1 MSSRAWLFV
10 AALIA
15 TAGFTLASSIYE
27 VGEGQQALLVRLG
40 APIGVAAKPGLKLK
54 APFIDG
60 VYVYDTRLLLLEPP
74 TEQVILGD
82 QKRLEVQSYARYRI
96 VEPQR
101 FFQALRTID
110 QARTQ
115 LAQLVS
121 SSVRRELGQVPL
133 QALLTNQRAE
143 IVDIIR
149 KEVAAEARPLGIEI
163 DEVRFHRA
171 DLPFET
177 SQAIYDR
184 MKSERQRE
192 AKELRA
198 QGFEW
203 AQQIQARADRDRTVM
218 LSEAQRAATIAR
230 GVELPSVVPLVWLE
244 GNCSSV
250 RFGIAPA
257 ASIRF
262 RSSRK
267 IRARAT
273 SGMFALQAGK
283 FFARMLLSGAM
294 GALVSQSCAK
304 SSPARQRC
312 KSFWRSASGT
322 GAVPAYSP

>member
-15 TAGFTLASSIYE
+15 IAGFTLASSIYE

-110 QARTQ
+110 QARAQ

-230 GVELPSVVPLVWLE
+230 GEGDAEANGLLAEAFGKDPKFYQFYRALQTYRRALADSGPTLVLSPDADFLRVLKDGPE
-244 GNCSSV
+244 RAAAGAATP
-250 RFGIAPA
+250 APA
-257 ASIRF
+257 A
-262 RSSRK
+262 
-267 IRARAT
+267 
-273 SGMFALQAGK
+273 
-283 FFARMLLSGAM
+283 
-294 GALVSQSCAK
+294 QSA
-304 SSPARQRC
+304 Q
-312 KSFWRSASGT
+312 
-322 GAVPAYSP
+322 

>member
-10 AALIA
+10 AALVAI
-15 TAGFTLASSIYE
+15 AGFTLASSIYE

-60 VYVYDTRLLLLEPP
+60 DYVYDTRLLLLEPP

-110 QARTQ
+110 QARAQ

-230 GVELPSVVPLVWLE
+230 GEGDAEANGLLAEAFGKDPKFYQFYRALQTYRRALADSGPTLVLSPDADFLRVLKDGPE
-244 GNCSSV
+244 GAA
-250 RFGIAPA
+250 APA
-257 ASIRF
+257 A
-262 RSSRK
+262 
-267 IRARAT
+267 AA
-273 SGMFALQAGK
+273 AG
-283 FFARMLLSGAM
+283 
-294 GALVSQSCAK
+294 
-304 SSPARQRC
+304 SPQ
-312 KSFWRSASGT
+312 
-322 GAVPAYSP
+322 

>member
-1 MSSRAWLFV
+1 M
-10 AALIA
+10 
-15 TAGFTLASSIYE
+15 
-27 VGEGQQALLVRLG
+27 RLG
-40 APIGVAAKPGLKLK
+40 APIGVAAEPGLKLK

-82 QKRLEVQSYARYRI
+82 QKRLEVQSYARFRI

-110 QARTQ
+110 QARAQ

-143 IVDIIR
+143 IIDVIR

-198 QGFEW
+198 QGSEW

-230 GVELPSVVPLVWLE
+230 GEGDAQANGVLADAFAKDPKFYQFYRALQTYRHALADSGPTLVLSPDADFLRVLE
-244 GNCSSV
+244 DGPE
-250 RFGIAPA
+250 GPATTAPA
-257 ASIRF
+257 PAP
-262 RSSRK
+262 
-267 IRARAT
+267 APP
-273 SGMFALQAGK
+273 
-283 FFARMLLSGAM
+283 
-294 GALVSQSCAK
+294 
-304 SSPARQRC
+304 SPQ
-312 KSFWRSASGT
+312 
-322 GAVPAYSP
+322 